1 MHRITFI
8 PGDGIGPE
16 IMEVM
21 RKIVDATG
29 VDIEWDVQICGEEAI
44 EKYGTPLPNEAI
56 ESIKRNKVAIKGPLT
71 TPVGMGYRSINVEIR
86 KRLDLYA
93 CIRPCKLYPG
103 VPSRYEDVDI
113 VVFRENLEGLYSA
126 IEFEVG
132 KDDTQYIIEEINRLS
147 NANITKD
154 SALAIKK
161 ISIFNSRRIVRA
173 AFEYARRYNRKKVT
187 AVHKANILKHAD
199 GLFLRVA
206 REVAEQYP
214 DIEFNDMMIDN
225 AAMQLVKNPE
235 RFDIIV
241 TMNLYGDIISDL
253 CAGLVGGLGLA
264 PSGNIGDNYAVFEAT
279 HGSAPKY
286 KGMNKVNPSAIIL
299 SAVMMLRHIGEDDA
313 ADLIEEALSIVIKE
327 GKYLT
332 YDLKPKTHPVG
343 TREFGEAI
351 LSVINKLK

>member
-132 KDDTQYIIEEINRLS
+132 KDDTHYIIEEINRLS

-299 SAVMMLRHIGEDDA
+299 SAVMMLRHIGEDNA
-313 ADLIEEALSIVIKE
+313 ADLIEKALSIVIKE

-332 YDLKPKTHPVG
+332 YDLKPKTKPVG